1 MEFDF
6 LDEARIYVKA
16 GRGGNGSVNFRRE
29 KYVPKGGPDGG
40 DGGNG
45 GNVIIKSVLT
55 KNTLIDFKFKKKFV
69 AEDGVAGTRK
79 KQFGRN
85 GKDTII
91 EVPVGTMIYDE
102 DTEELIADLT
112 YPEQYVVIARGGK
125 GGKGN
130 AKFANSKMQ
139 APKIAEKG
147 IEGEERN
154 IKFILKLIAD
164 IGIVGFP
171 NVGKS
176 TLISKISN
184 AKPKIANYHFTTL
197 KPNLGVVKVGEG
209 NSFVVAD
216 IPGLIEG
223 AHEGTGLGD
232 KFLRHIERC
241 HVIVHI
247 VDISGI
253 EGRDPIDDYYKIRKE
268 LENFS
273 EILASKKEIIVA
285 NKLDLI
291 TEEETQK
298 KLKEFTEKTGKEIFE
313 ISAYTGYN
321 TDKLISKMWNLIS
334 KDRIEYIKRIQKFLK
349 TQPERVK
356 LKVEPVNIPIDFKIK
371 IEVVKWS
378 KDTYEVTG
386 SSVEKLLNKYNIMQ
400 EDSKRKIIHLL
411 EENGMDRALLSAGIK
426 EGDTVYIG
434 DLAFEYIP

>member
-6 LDEARIYVKA
+6 LDEAQIYVKA

-55 KNTLIDFKFKKKFV
+55 KNTLIDFKFRKKFI

-91 EVPVGTMIYDE
+91 EVPVGTMIYDA
-102 DTEELIADLT
+102 DTDELIADLT

-147 IEGEERN
+147 IDGEERN

-223 AHEGTGLGD
+223 AHEGTGLGYR
-232 KFLRHIERC
+232 FLRHIERC
-241 HVIVHI
+241 HAIVHI

-253 EGRDPIDDYYKIRKE
+253 EGRDPVDDYYKIRKE

-273 EILASKKEIIVA
+273 EVLASKKEVVVA

-291 TEEETQK
+291 PEEETLK
-298 KLKEFTEKTGKEIFE
+298 RLKEFTEKTGKEIFE

-334 KDRIEYIKRIQKFLK
+334 KERIEYIKRIQKFLK

-434 DLAFEYIP
+434 ELAFEYIP